1 MFVAILRNI
10 TYFRVVVYSPNGVF
24 PIYALE
30 CKHSSHILE
39 KLRLTLNES
48 ILETPFAMGGNS
60 WLRAFCCDSGISY
73 GMMNLILYGAD

>member
-10 TYFRVVVYSPNGVF
+10 TYFRVVVYFPNGLF

-30 CKHSSHILE
+30 CKHSSYIFS

-48 ILETPFAMGGNS
+48 ILETPLVMGDNS
-60 WLRAFCCDSGISY
+60 WLRAFCRDSGISY